1 MHLRDKAYNK
11 MFELRQYLLLFI
23 TATIW
28 GSGFVGQKLGISHI
42 SPFAFTF
49 YRTLIGGLF
58 LIPVIYSLNKINLK
72 LSKGTK
78 KNSPKMLLLG
88 SICCGFFLI
97 LSESFQQFGLV
108 YTDVNKASFITSLY
122 MV

>member
-1 MHLRDKAYNK
+1 

-23 TATIW
+23 TVSIW

-88 SICCGFFLI
+88 
-97 LSESFQQFGLV
+97 
-108 YTDVNKASFITSLY
+108 
-122 MV
+122 